1 MSKDVWSVS
10 AASLA
15 GTLEDLR
22 RRGSDHAHVEVKR
35 ARGGLPQDLWETVS
49 AFANSRG
56 GLILLGV
63 DERSGF
69 VVTGVEDPGTLE
81 RQLGE
86 LMQQMEPPLRTEI
99 DTVHIDGK
107 AVVVATVPPA
117 PRDQH
122 PCHRRSAGPYLG
134 SRIRVADGNR
144 RLTEYEVGLLLSHQR
159 EPRDDVMP
167 VPEADLRDLDGPLVQ
182 AYVGRLRRTRPGVFG
197 QRSDEDVLRLTNV
210 VVVEDDR
217 LVPTLAGVLSF
228 GTYPQR
234 FFPQLFVSVVR
245 YPTPVA
251 GAPGPGGERFLD
263 SATIDGPIF
272 LMVEETVAFLK
283 RNMQRRS
290 IVQGLFRQEE
300 WEYPEVALREAIVN
314 ALVHRD
320 LSVSARGTQVQI
332 ELYPDRLLMRSPG
345 GLYGP
350 VSVEELGL
358 TGTSSS
364 RNRSL
369 LKMLA
374 DVPADGRRTVCENV
388 GTGIFVIRRALTD
401 AGMEPPEFRDNVAT
415 FEVTFPNHTLL
426 DQETLSWMSSLRTD
440 GLVSPQMVALAL
452 ARRGQA
458 LTNQGLRAATGVAD
472 SREAGRLL
480 KDLVDRGLL
489 LMEGSRGHATYHLP
503 EPARDRPLAEDGPT
517 VAGEAAGPDTAVLAA
532 IRSGA
537 RTRREIEGATGLPT
551 SVVSYQLNR
560 LRTAGRIEMVG
571 KSRSRATTWRVL
583 DDG

>member
-1 MSKDVWSVS
+1 VSKEAWSNS
-10 AASLA
+10 PAALA
-15 GTLEDLR
+15 RALEDLR

-49 AFANSRG
+49 AFANARG
-56 GLILLGV
+56 GLIILGV

-69 VVTGVEDPGTLE
+69 TVTGVEDPATVE

-99 DTVHIDGK
+99 DTVHLDGK
-107 AVVVATVPPA
+107 AVVLATVPPA
-117 PRDQH
+117 PRDRR
-122 PCHRRSAGPYLG
+122 PCHRRSVGPYLG

-144 RLTEYEVGLLLSHQR
+144 RLTEYEVGLLVSHQR
-159 EPRDDVMP
+159 EPRDDVTS
-167 VPEADLRDLDGPLVQ
+167 VPEADLRDLDGQLVQ
-182 AYVGRLRRTRPGVFG
+182 AYVERLRRTRPAVFG
-197 QRSDEDVLRLTNV
+197 HQSDEDVLRLTNV
-210 VVVEDDR
+210 VVADDDR

-228 GTYPQR
+228 ATYPQH

-245 YPTPVA
+245 YPTPAA

-283 RNMQRRS
+283 RNMKRRS
-290 IVQGLFRQEE
+290 IVQGLFRHEE
-300 WEYPEVALREAIVN
+300 WEYPEIALREAIVN

-332 ELYPDRLLMRSPG
+332 ELYPDRLLVRSPG

-415 FEVTFPNHTLL
+415 FEVIFPNHTLL
-426 DQETLSWMSSLRTD
+426 DQETLTWMSSLPTE

-452 ARRGQA
+452 ARRGQT

-489 LMEGSRGHATYHLP
+489 LMEGSRGQATYHLP
-503 EPARDRPLAEDGPT
+503 ERVRDFPLAEDEQI
-517 VAGEAAGPDTAVLAA
+517 VAGMAGGPDTAVLAA
-532 IRSGA
+532 IRGGA
-537 RTRREIEGATGLPT
+537 GTRREIETVTGLPT
-551 SVVSYQLNR
+551 TVVSYQLNR
-560 LRTAGRIEMVG
+560 LRGAGLIEMVG
-571 KSRSRATTWRVL
+571 KSGSKTTTWRAL
-583 DDG
+583 D